1 MNLQRQSGFGFV
13 EAVICIA
20 ILASVILSIA
30 GLVQTG
36 SSASEQGRRMR
47 KLTELAQGAT
57 DEMRTRMVSSTRV
70 YGNDA
75 SGNAMLALLDLS
87 HAPQRIGVRRL
98 PTIDIDG
105 AFRADR
111 PGDQITGN
119 TLLYSY
125 LAWRDAHECLSGK
138 EYLVE
143 VYRVVHY
150 YLSPVGTGPSEQA
163 PGGLDLVRFVSEPL
177 VDADSVAAISN
188 PVDRAE
194 VLMHLCNATPDAEG
208 SVREP
213 AQVVW
218 QRTAEP
224 GAPGALRQ
232 IDPAN
237 GSLSESI
244 LPGTGRAS
252 VWRIH
257 PGRDRA
263 TGQFANRRV
272 AVASNF
278 DAFADAGGRFALPD
292 LAQGFPHGFE
302 VQVVGPTSS
311 RKVLLRLV
319 LVDTTP
325 GKLPA
330 WNEFQTIL
338 PAHAR

>member
-1 MNLQRQSGFGFV
+1 MNTQRQSGFGFV
-13 EAVICIA
+13 EAVISLA
-20 ILASVILSIA
+20 ILVGVMLSISS
-30 GLVQTG
+30 LIRTG
-36 SSASEQGRRMR
+36 SSASDQGRRMR
-47 KLTELAQGAT
+47 QLTELAQGVT
-57 DEMRTRMVSSTRV
+57 DEMRTRMVASTRV

-98 PTIDIDG
+98 PTIDIEG
-105 AFRADR
+105 SFRADR
-111 PGDQITGN
+111 LGDQITGN
-119 TLLYSY
+119 ALLFSY
-125 LAWRDAHECLSGK
+125 LAWRDAYQCSSGK

-143 VYRVVHY
+143 VYRVVHH
-150 YLSPVGTGPSEQA
+150 YLSPIGAGPSEQA

-177 VDADSVAAISN
+177 VDADSILAIVDLS
-188 PVDRAE
+188 DRAE
-194 VLMHLCNATPDAEG
+194 VLMHLCNATPDVEG

-213 AQVVW
+213 VQVVW
-218 QRTAEP
+218 QRTSEP

-232 IDPAN
+232 IDSTN
-237 GSLSESI
+237 GSLSDTI
-244 LPGTGRAS
+244 IPGTGRAS
-252 VWRIH
+252 AWRIH
-257 PGRDRA
+257 PGRETA
-263 TGQFANRRV
+263 AGQFFLRRA

-278 DAFADAGGRFALPD
+278 DEFTDAGGRFAMPD

-319 LVDTTP
+319 LVDTAQ
-325 GKLPA
+325 GKLPV